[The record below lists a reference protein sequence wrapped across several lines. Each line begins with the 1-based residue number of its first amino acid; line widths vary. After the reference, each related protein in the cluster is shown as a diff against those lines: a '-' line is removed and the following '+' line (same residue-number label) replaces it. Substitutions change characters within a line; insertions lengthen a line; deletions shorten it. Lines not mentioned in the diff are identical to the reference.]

1 VKDPKAPPPVEEE
14 EFVDLE
20 PDPELFGTD
29 DLIGI
34 DELAV
39 IPTTSSSEPQRRSEH
54 EQSDGRTRARLLQVW
69 CRRLWQAMGE
79 APAAASAIGRC
90 SARRRSARHVA
101 RRAPRRQAG
110 HVEGVALPASFPGA
124 RSHELRRHQQ
134 LNEGVALNF
143 HLHAGRR

>member
-39 IPTTSSSEPQRRSEH
+39 IVDDD
-54 EQSDGRTRARLLQVW
+54 EQQ
-69 CRRLWQAMGE
+69 
-79 APAAASAIGRC
+79 
-90 SARRRSARHVA
+90 
-101 RRAPRRQAG
+101 
-110 HVEGVALPASFPGA
+110 
-124 RSHELRRHQQ
+124 
-134 LNEGVALNF
+134 
-143 HLHAGRR
+143 